1 MPFSSALCWCVQ
13 HACVGYGSVSSTV
26 CRFAQIVQVLVKFES
41 EHCVVALEPRH
52 HWAFVVQDLKKA
64 MPDLGHGLQQLLD
77 YPGDVE
83 ADLATTF
90 SVEEDN
96 FGELLTHELKP
107 GGSQIAVTN
116 SNRQEYVDLHT
127 KWVLEDSIQ
136 TQFAAFDEGFYQVS
150 LSVTQMHKN
159 SIPHFSVASAVCMLS
174 HTLLKDNKK
183 MLLIS

>member
-1 MPFSSALCWCVQ
+1 
-13 HACVGYGSVSSTV
+13 
-26 CRFAQIVQVLVKFES
+26 
-41 EHCVVALEPRH
+41 
-52 HWAFVVQDLKKA
+52 VVQDLKKA

-96 FGELLTHELKP
+96 FGELQTHELKP
-107 GGSQIAVTN
+107 GGSKIAVTN

-150 LSVTQMHKN
+150 LSVTQMHKMHTN
-159 SIPHFSVASAVCMLS
+159 SITIQRGKCSLHA
-174 HTLLKDNKK
+174 
-183 MLLIS
+183 LIDIA